1 MSSKKSTTSYGG
13 DDRGPS
19 KKEHKKII
27 KEIKRAKNVSEGT
40 KYVKEKLGLVEKK
53 AGPMDYLQKGKTTGI
68 IASKLSGTKGG
79 IDFYGTE
86 ASKAADDYLV
96 ETGQVKVGNYFKK
109 VGGEFIRIDK
119 KEGERLYKAG
129 DPSISRSTIGGKES
143 SFIKHGREDK
153 GMGSGDRSG
162 IMSSIPISQPMH
174 KSQQK
179 LQGLIMGGL
188 SFAMPGLA
196 GTAMR
201 GVALSHFD
209 KMGRRGYSDYLTKF
223 YSGLSSGSSSKKITS
238 SLGIKKTD
246 SGSGGGG
253 GEVSSSGMINTSAT
267 GDNPQITKFKK
278 KKAGQG
284 ADVAGLDRHLFKMS
298 KQTITGK
305 MD

>member
-53 AGPMDYLQKGKTTGI
+53 AGPMDYLQKGKTTGVY
-68 IASKLSGTKGG
+68 ASKLHGTKGG
-79 IDFYGTE
+79 MDFYGQETKQ
-86 ASKAADDYLV
+86 ASMD
-96 ETGQVKVGNYFKK
+96 
-109 VGGEFIRIDK
+109 
-119 KEGERLYKAG
+119 
-129 DPSISRSTIGGKES
+129 
-143 SFIKHGREDK
+143 FIKNQPSSSGLYAVTSSGTMITDSSGNPILSSK
-153 GMGSGDRSG
+153 GKQLLSGKSGGAMGSGDKSG
-162 IMSSIPISQPMH
+162 IMGSIPISQPMH
-174 KSQQK
+174 KSQQRI
-179 LQGLIMGGL
+179 Q
-188 SFAMPGLA
+188 ALA
-196 GTAMR
+196 TG
-201 GVALSHFD
+201 ALSLFAPLGVGTVMRVAAAD
-209 KMGRRGYSDYLTKF
+209 AWNAQGQAGYSQYLNKF
-223 YSGLSSGSSSKKITS
+223 YNTKSSPKS
-238 SLGIKKTD
+238 SLGVKKT
-246 SGSGGGG
+246 GGGNESG

-267 GDNPQITKFKK
+267 GDNTQITKFKK

>member
-79 IDFYGTE
+79 IDFYGEE
-86 ASKAADDYLV
+86 ADQYTMD
-96 ETGQVKVGNYFKK
+96 
-109 VGGEFIRIDK
+109 
-119 KEGERLYKAG
+119 
-129 DPSISRSTIGGKES
+129 
-143 SFIKHGREDK
+143 FIKSQPASSGLYAVTSSGVMITDSSGNPILTSK
-153 GMGSGDRSG
+153 GSELKRGKSSGAMGSGDRSG
-162 IMSSIPISQPMH
+162 IMTSIPISQPMH

-267 GDNPQITKFKK
+267 GDNTQITKFKK

-284 ADVAGLDRHLFKMS
+284 ADTVASRRSLLATSAK
-298 KQTITGK
+298 TITGY
-305 MD
+305 MA